1 MVVTRLSDRA
11 YMMDLGFRVMLTFM
25 MLVLCVVTIYP
36 FLNVLALSFNESLDT
51 VRGGVHIWPRA
62 FTLENYRRIFATPHL
77 LVAFRN
83 SVLRTVLGVFFTV
96 FSCSAIAYTLAR
108 REFMFRRSFG
118 FMFALTMYVSGG
130 LIPSYL
136 LIRSLGLFNNFA
148 VYIIPNL
155 VGAWNVFVIRSYMAG
170 IPDSLVESARID
182 GANDLTIFARIIMP
196 LSIPVLA
203 TMALFVA
210 VFQWNQWFDVYLY
223 NATRPGL
230 TTLQFELRKI
240 LEHASI
246 QFSAGSDLTDLAAAG
261 RQATM
266 VSPRALRM
274 AMTIVATVPILTVYP
289 FLQRYFVSG
298 LTLGAVKS

>member
-1 MVVTRLSDRA
+1 MNRMRIRDRA
-11 YMMDLGFRVMLTFM
+11 YMMDLGFRVMLTLL
-25 MLVLCVVTIYP
+25 MLLVCIMTLYP

-51 VRGGVHIWPRA
+51 VRGGIHIWPRA
-62 FTLENYRRIFATPHL
+62 FTLENYARIFDTPHL
-77 LVAFRN
+77 LIAFRN
-83 SVLRTVLGVFFTV
+83 SVLRTLIGVVFTV
-96 FSCSAIAYTLAR
+96 FSCSAIAYALAR

-118 FMFALTMYVSGG
+118 FLFALTMYVSGG
-130 LIPSYL
+130 LIPTYL
-136 LIRSLGLFNNFA
+136 LMRSLGLFNSFA

-182 GANDLTIFARIIMP
+182 GANDLKIFARIIMP
-196 LSIPVLA
+196 LAIPVLA

-240 LEHASI
+240 LEYANV
-246 QFSAGSDLTDLAAAG
+246 QFSVGTDLSDLATAG
-261 RQATM
+261 RRATM